1 MSTLKLLTFN
11 IECSSFQTRH
21 DKINSLVSFIK
32 LKNINCFLLQDV
44 NITTLSLFKSKL
56 QNFSVIESLD
66 TENNV
71 NSQVMFISKEI
82 KIVEEYSY
90 DIPSNESHE
99 VICCKIVLGE
109 KEIELINIHLEEQNE
124 NYRKK
129 QIETLFE
136 ISKENKNNI
145 IIGEFNIYNEEC
157 ELLLLNNDDFID
169 PWIDHGCNTQLRNT
183 TLYKEKWYRTQ
194 RLIYQNSN
202 LKCYCIGLLNFNIS
216 KSALIYSI
224 A

>member
-56 QNFSVIESLD
+56 HNFSVIESLD
-66 TENNV
+66 TENNI

-157 ELLLLNNDDFID
+157 ELLLLNNDDFVD
-169 PWIDHGCNTQLRNT
+169 PWIEDGCNTQLRNT
-183 TLYKEKWYRTQ
+183 TFYKEKWYRTQ
-194 RLIYQNSN
+194 RLIYQNSD
-202 LKCYCIGLLNFNIS
+202 LKCCCIGLLNFNIN